1 MRTLA
6 FVALS
11 GACLALT
18 PTLMP
23 ESPARRGPIP
33 PDQLVRMRITDP
45 RPQEAVPMV
54 LENGVGRGTC
64 EATIIDTRTFA
75 QQIQEPDPGL
85 VAVRKGML
93 LTPHRTP
100 ESNAIGPVNDLVAV
114 EEESDTRA
122 SIQSLFTGI
131 TNTGWNPP
139 DCTVAAGPNHV
150 VCTVNSSIAFF
161 TKTGTKQFQ
170 VPLDNSGAPGFF
182 EPQGA
187 SNFVFDPK
195 VIYDRHTD
203 RFIVVVLEQYDA
215 SQTSYVDIAI
225 SDDSDPNGVWYK
237 YRTSSVVTVGTTKY
251 WVDYPGVGVDA
262 TGIYV
267 TGNLFGFAGA
277 FNGGWVRCI
286 EKTSVLSGGTAT
298 YADLNL
304 SSGSSYQV
312 ADAWPDSRCVLV
324 HRNSSTLLA
333 LTAINNPF
341 TTPSAVVKT
350 VAVPSTATPPDAGAR
365 GTTALLDTIDT
376 RIMNAV
382 IRDGSLYTCHTV
394 SGSTRALAR
403 WYQINLNAWPATSTA
418 SPALTMSGN
427 IAAAS
432 TTESSFFPA
441 INVNARGDVAV
452 VHAASSTAIF
462 PEVRVA
468 TRRATDPAGTLGA
481 AITLATSA
489 SSPSGTGTQRWG
501 DYFACCVDPVDDC
514 TFWGIGENRTLS
526 AWSTAINSFTV
537 APSTDVD
544 GDGAVNGG
552 DISLLLLSF
561 GDCPCCPED
570 VDESGSVDA
579 GDVSLILLDF

>member
-1 MRTLA
+1 
-6 FVALS
+6 
-11 GACLALT
+11 
-18 PTLMP
+18 
-23 ESPARRGPIP
+23 
-33 PDQLVRMRITDP
+33 
-45 RPQEAVPMV
+45 MV

-75 QQIQEPDPGL
+75 QQIQEPDPGV

-100 ESNAIGPVNDLVAV
+100 ESNAIGPANDLVAV
-114 EEESDTRA
+114 EEESATRA
-122 SIQSLFTGI
+122 NIQSLFTGI

-170 VPLDNSGAPGFF
+170 VPLDNTGAPGFF

-203 RFIVVVLEQYDA
+203 RFIVVVLEEYDA

-251 WVDYPGVGVDA
+251 WVDYPGVGVDE

-286 EKTSVLSGGTAT
+286 EKSSVLSGGTAT

-403 WYQINLNAWPATSTA
+403 WYQINLNGWPATSTA

-489 SSPSGTGTQRWG
+489 SSPTGTGAQHWG
-501 DYFACCVDPVDDC
+501 DYFACCVDPVNDC

-561 GDCPCCPED
+561 GDCACCPED

>member
-11 GACLALT
+11 GACLALASGLL
-18 PTLMP
+18 PA
-23 ESPARRGPIP
+23 SPVRRGPIP
-33 PDQLVRMRITDP
+33 PDQVVRLRITDP

-75 QQIQEPDPGL
+75 QQIQEPDPGV
-85 VAVRKGML
+85 VAVRKGMM

-100 ESNAIGPVNDLVAV
+100 ESNVIGPANDLVAI
-114 EEESDTRA
+114 EDESA
-122 SIQSLFTGI
+122 SRTNIQSLFTGI

-139 DCTVAAGPNHV
+139 DCTVAAGPDHV

-161 TKTGTKQFQ
+161 TKSGTKQFQ
-170 VPLDNSGAPGFF
+170 VPLDNTGAPGFF

-195 VIYDRHTD
+195 VIYDPRTG
-203 RFIVVVLEQYDA
+203 RFIVVVLEEYDA

-237 YRTSSVVTVGTTKY
+237 YRTSSVVTIGTTKY
-251 WVDYPGVGVDA
+251 WVDYPGVGVDD

-267 TGNLFGFAGA
+267 TGNLFGFASGFA
-277 FNGGWVRCI
+277 GGWVRCI
-286 EKTSVLSGGTAT
+286 EKSSVLSGGTAA

-304 SSGSSYQV
+304 TSGSSYQV

-341 TTPSAVVKT
+341 TAPAAVVKT
-350 VAVPSTATPPDAGAR
+350 VAVPSTATPPDAGAK

-382 IRDGSLYTCHTV
+382 IRNGSLYTCHTV

-403 WYQINLNAWPATSTA
+403 WYQINLNGWPATSTA

-468 TRRATDPAGTLGA
+468 TRRATDPTGTLGA
-481 AITLATSA
+481 PVTLATSA
-489 SSPSGTGTQRWG
+489 SSPSGTGVQRWG
-501 DYFACCVDPVDDC
+501 DYFACCVDPINDC
-514 TFWGIGENRTLS
+514 TFWGIGENRSAS
-526 AWSTAINSFTV
+526 AWTTAINSFTV

-544 GDGAVNGG
+544 GDGSVNGG

-561 GDCPCCPED
+561 GDCACCPED